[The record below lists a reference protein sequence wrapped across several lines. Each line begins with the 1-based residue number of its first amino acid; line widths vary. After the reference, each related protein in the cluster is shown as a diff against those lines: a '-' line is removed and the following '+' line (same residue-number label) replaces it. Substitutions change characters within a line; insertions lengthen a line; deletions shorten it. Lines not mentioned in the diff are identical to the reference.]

1 MLGPIPFFVPANFA
15 AGLADGSLIRIGTLL
30 KESATGQIVAHVQ
43 ETGVAQNLLQGLSST
58 PFMAFGSLDLA
69 SSGLAHL
76 QLAQL
81 KTLVEGLRVLQYTN
95 LGVALAG
102 IGVSVI
108 GFSLINKRLKQ
119 IEKQVAAMSA
129 RIEQHFSD
137 LSQSLLRQHYFQ
149 VQTLFEMAGQAL
161 CLKNPDRELLTVAS
175 QLGIESGYFR
185 GEVTYMLGKD
195 NFDADLFLS
204 LTRSY
209 TLCNAGRIECLM
221 LAREL
226 PAAKRVAQDVG
237 SHYRSLFDPLV
248 PSRIATNML
257 PIEDRW
263 LESATEKLKPIRAE
277 VITLVQGVRDATDA
291 ALTKPHLLETLIE
304 KEIDGY
310 EYIKTL
316 REEKNQPIYL
326 LGTD

>member
-1 MLGPIPFFVPANFA
+1 MIGSIPFSIPTEFA

-43 ETGVAQNLLQGLSST
+43 ETGVAQNLLQGISST
-58 PFMAFGSLDLA
+58 PFMAIGSLDLA
-69 SSGLAHL
+69 SSGLANF
-76 QLAQL
+76 QLAQI

-108 GFSLINKRLKQ
+108 GFSLINKRLKR
-119 IEKQVAAMSA
+119 IERQVSEMSA
-129 RIEQHFSD
+129 RIEKHFSD
-137 LSQSLLRQHYFQ
+137 LSQSLLRHHYYQ

-161 CLKNPDRELLTVAS
+161 CLKTPDRELLTVAS

-185 GEVTYMLGKD
+185 GEVTYILGKD
-195 NFDADLFLS
+195 HFDPDLFLS

-209 TLCNAGRIECLM
+209 TLCNAGRLECLM

-226 PAAKRVAQDVG
+226 PAAKKVAQDVG

-248 PSRIATNML
+248 PNRIATNML
-257 PIEDRW
+257 PVEERW
-263 LESATEKLKPIRAE
+263 LESSSHKLKSIQVEMSA
-277 VITLVQGVRDATDA
+277 LVQGVRDATDA
-291 ALTKPHLLETLIE
+291 ALTKPYLLDTLIE
-304 KEIDGY
+304 KDIDGY
-310 EYIKTL
+310 EYIRTL
-316 REEKNQPIYL
+316 REETTNPIYL
-326 LGTD
+326 LNTK